1 MAYKQNPGRG
11 NNPKTGHGI
20 PTPLMQ
26 MRRDVVTKSS
36 EKINKELNADPV
48 GKGTQYQTTYDDQ
61 GGFKGKASNISNV
74 ESGNYI
80 NRVQAGKTVATVSKS
95 NKKAAKEFVT
105 ETGKQQEDQNF
116 RRNKMSGYLNRRKAS
131 PVVN

>member
-26 MRRDVVTKSS
+26 MNREVVTKAS
-36 EKINKELNADPV
+36 EKMHKELNADPV
-48 GKGTQYQTTYDDQ
+48 GKGVQYQTTYDDQ
-61 GGFKGKASNISNV
+61 GGFKGKDSNISNV
-74 ESGNYI
+74 MAGDYI
-80 NRVQAGKTVATVSKS
+80 YRVQGGKTVATIAKS
-95 NKKAAKEFVT
+95 DKKGAKNFMS
-105 ETGKQQEDQNF
+105 ETAKQQEDQNF
-116 RRNKMSGYLNRRKAS
+116 RRNKMAGYLNRRKAS